1 MFYNKLG
8 HVSEAGEED
17 AKEEEEECSSDLAGD
32 SEEEADYAF
41 PLDAVT
47 EENSEHSI
55 YENPHSSSSQVGR
68 QYELALLALGSTSL
82 H

>member
-1 MFYNKLG
+1 MSVFYNKLG

-17 AKEEEEECSSDLAGD
+17 TKEEEECSSDLTSTD
-32 SEEEADYAF
+32 EEEADYAF

-55 YENPHSSSSQVGR
+55 YENPHSSSSQVD
-68 QYELALLALGSTSL
+68 STS
-82 H
+82 

>member
-1 MFYNKLG
+1 MSVFYNKLG

-17 AKEEEEECSSDLAGD
+17 TKEEEAGSSDLASTD
-32 SEEEADYAF
+32 TDEEADYAF

-55 YENPHSSSSQVGR
+55 YENPHVSSSQVD
-68 QYELALLALGSTSL
+68 STS
-82 H
+82 

>member
-1 MFYNKLG
+1 MSVFYNKLG

-17 AKEEEEECSSDLAGD
+17 TKEGECSSDLAGD

-55 YENPHSSSSQVGR
+55 YENPHSSSSQVN
-68 QYELALLALGSTSL
+68 STS
-82 H
+82 

>member
-1 MFYNKLG
+1 MSVFYNKLG

-17 AKEEEEECSSDLAGD
+17 TKEGEEGSSDLASTD
-32 SEEEADYAF
+32 TDEEADYAF

-55 YENPHSSSSQVGR
+55 YENPHCSSSQVG
-68 QYELALLALGSTSL
+68 STS
-82 H
+82 